1 MIIGNLPVIT
11 LHPDNISIILTNTY
25 TTIQLKCEAEGA
37 LSYEWQTRS
46 GKSLT
51 GVTGWNTRVLTLY
64 NVSIS
69 DNDDYQCVATN
80 ASGSS
85 FSHYATLD
93 IEGTYVMIAL
103 NLANRSVFYYIHN

>member
-1 MIIGNLPVIT
+1 M
-11 LHPDNISIILTNTY
+11 HPNNKMLILTNTS
-25 TTIQLKCEAEGA
+25 TTVQLLCVAEGA

-46 GKSLT
+46 NKSLT
-51 GVTGWNTRVLTLY
+51 GVAGWNTSVLTLY

-85 FSHYATLD
+85 FSHYATLY
-93 IEGTYVMIAL
+93 IEGM
-103 NLANRSVFYYIHN
+103 YIHINYLETTDL

>member
-1 MIIGNLPVIT
+1 M
-11 LHPDNISIILTNTY
+11 
-25 TTIQLKCEAEGA
+25 KCEAEGA
-37 LSYEWQTRS
+37 SSYEWQTQS

-51 GVTGWNTRVLTLY
+51 STTGWDTNILTLY

-85 FSHYATLD
+85 FSYYATLL
-93 IEGTYVMIAL
+93 IEGMYKEL
-103 NLANRSVFYYIHN
+103 P